1 MKDKLAFFNS
11 RLRMSFGKY
20 LYTMNEKKKEAA
32 QKRLEEVLKKVGEI
46 SKTNGEIK
54 QGSEK

>member
-1 MKDKLAFFNS
+1 MKDKLAFFNN

-20 LYTMNEKKKEAA
+20 LYTMKEKKKEAA
-32 QKRLEEVLKKVGEI
+32 QKRLEEILKKVGEI
-46 SKTNGEIK
+46 SNTTGEIK

>member
-1 MKDKLAFFNS
+1 MKDKLAFFNN

-32 QKRLEEVLKKVGEI
+32 QKRLEEVLKTV
-46 SKTNGEIK
+46 GEIK
-54 QGSEK
+54 QGEGK

>member
-1 MKDKLAFFNS
+1 MKDKLSFFNS

-32 QKRLEEVLKKVGEI
+32 RKRLEEVLKADEM
-46 SKTNGEIK
+46 IK
-54 QGSEK
+54 QGEGK